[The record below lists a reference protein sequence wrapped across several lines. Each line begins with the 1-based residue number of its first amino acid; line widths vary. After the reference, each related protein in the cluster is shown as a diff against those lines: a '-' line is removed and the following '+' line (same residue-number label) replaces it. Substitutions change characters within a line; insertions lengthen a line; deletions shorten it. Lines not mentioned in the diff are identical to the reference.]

1 MALLGVFLAGFFRPG
16 LAIDLPALPLNVV
29 LLLLFGLQ
37 HSLMARRP
45 CKEWLTQFIPEQLER
60 STYILSSGLALI
72 LLVLCWQPMPGYLW
86 RVEAIWAQALIWLAF
101 GLGLGILWWSSGR
114 TGLSDL
120 LGLRQARLHREGR
133 PYEPL
138 PLVTTGLYKYIRHP
152 LMTGTILILWAGP
165 EMSYDRA
172 LIALGF
178 TLYIFIGVYFEER
191 SLEKVYGEKYR
202 KYKESTTAFIPG
214 II

>member
-1 MALLGVFLAGFFRPG
+1 MICWIEPWPQSLVINLL
-16 LAIDLPALPLNVV
+16 

-37 HSLMARRP
+37 HSLMARETF
-45 CKEWLTQFIPEQLER
+45 KKWLAQFVPNHLER
-60 STYILSSGLALI
+60 STYVLFSGLALI
-72 LLVLCWQPMPGYLW
+72 LLVLFWQPLPGFLW
-86 RVEAIWAQALIWLAF
+86 RVELLWAQFVIWLTFA
-101 GLGLGILWWSSGR
+101 LGLGILWWSSGR

-120 LGLRQARLHREGR
+120 LGLRQARLHREGK

-152 LMTGTILILWAGP
+152 LMTGTILLLWAAP

-202 KYKESTTAFIPG
+202 KYKKGTTAFIPG